1 MSGEVIVFT
10 IISAMILF
18 GALGVVST
26 KNVGHATLYLLI
38 TLHYRIMEEQL
49 NIIMGPMEVNHL
61 NFLLSIVQ

>member
-10 IISAMILF
+10 IISAMVLF

-38 TLHYRIMEEQL
+38 TLGSVAGIFILYVYRYKSKF
-49 NIIMGPMEVNHL
+49 NK
-61 NFLLSIVQ
+61 